1 MTNGRSVLLKVT
13 AFDGGVVVVEGANGK
28 PSLLPAD
35 NDVTRVLHE
44 IANDPSQP
52 EMTSS
57 AKADVPTRLLAL
69 AERYLTGGD
78 QAPPHTEG

>member
-52 EMTSS
+52 EMRSGAQVDMPS
-57 AKADVPTRLLAL
+57 RLLAL
-69 AERYLTGGD
+69 AERYFTGEEK
-78 QAPPHTEG
+78 HEGG